1 MKIRTLAVSLLLAGL
16 AWPATAQTVPQDV
29 RCLLLSNA
37 FGQAG
42 TDDRAKQM
50 ARQSLIFYLGRLD
63 GRAEAQAIT
72 AAVRT
77 EGPAIDPKKASD
89 EMNGCVARME
99 RTQQMIQTAV
109 RAAAPAAAPK
119 K

>member
-1 MKIRTLAVSLLLAGL
+1 MNIRKIAISLLLAGS
-16 AWPATAQTVPQDV
+16 AWPAAAQTVPQDV

-37 FGQAG
+37 FGQTG

-50 ARQSLIFYLGRLD
+50 ARQSLLFYLGRLD

-72 AAVRT
+72 AAVRSQ
-77 EGPAIDPKKASD
+77 GPAIDPKNASA

-109 RAAAPAAAPK
+109 RAAAPAPAPK